1 MARHARPEGPS
12 QVRFPWRAVTRS
24 VFQAGVGIAAAMPV
38 IVESSGLSSTAWGVG
53 TAIGVSAAVTRIM
66 AVPAVNLALAQW
78 APWLAAEPRQ

>member
-1 MARHARPEGPS
+1 
-12 QVRFPWRAVTRS
+12 
-24 VFQAGVGIAAAMPV
+24 MPV